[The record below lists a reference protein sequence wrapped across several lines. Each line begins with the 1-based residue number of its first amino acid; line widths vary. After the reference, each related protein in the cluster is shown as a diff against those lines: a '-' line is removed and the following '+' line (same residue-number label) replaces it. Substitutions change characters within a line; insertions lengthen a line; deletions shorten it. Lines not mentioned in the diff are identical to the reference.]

1 MPPTDSIARRTPR
14 AGLLRRDSPKR
25 IVADIRDSFWQMM
38 RAGWKLWPFV
48 HIVTYTMIPTR
59 FKLLWVD
66 MVEVR
71 SDPSN
76 LGHVT
81 C

>member
-1 MPPTDSIARRTPR
+1 
-14 AGLLRRDSPKR
+14 
-25 IVADIRDSFWQMM
+25 VADIRDSFWQMM

-76 LGHVT
+76 LGR
-81 C
+81 